1 MLPHCVIN
9 SWQFDF
15 TAIVHRNIH
24 ACDQHAWEHL
34 LLGSGLG
41 SGLSGV
47 PSTIAR
53 VEGVLCTISCI
64 ARVVA
69 IALSHRRAVGR
80 VRMTSIA
87 SVAFSCIARVTAI
100 GTSICTISTAI
111 ASMCTSVAI
120 ASVATIPRV
129 AIPIGGAR
137 VSIAAIVPVATIATI
152 ATIATVA
159 AIACRGEVASLVA
172 SSVSMVWVAAVGTI
186 VAPIVALQASSPEK
200 VSVGS
205 ADLSVGILRGRSFRH
220 VG

>member
-137 VSIAAIVPVATIATI
+137 VSIAAIVPVATVAAI
-152 ATIATVA
+152 A